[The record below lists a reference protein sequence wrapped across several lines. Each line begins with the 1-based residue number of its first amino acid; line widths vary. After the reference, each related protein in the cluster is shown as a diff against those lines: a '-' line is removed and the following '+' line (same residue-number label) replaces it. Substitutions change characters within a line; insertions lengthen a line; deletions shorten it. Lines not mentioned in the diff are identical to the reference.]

1 MTQQL
6 DAGSGV
12 RGYLRVLGYGPAVRP
27 FTAAVIARLPVSM
40 ASLGMIV
47 LIEHVR
53 GAYSIAGIVTGAFA
67 IGTAV
72 GAPAWGRLMDRVGQP
87 RIVVPTALVSATA
100 LATLSLLAVNGA
112 GNPLLIMLAAAA
124 GISFP
129 PISPAMRAAWR
140 VIFTHPSSR
149 RLGYAL
155 DASAIELIFVCGPL
169 LLSLLAA
176 TTPPQVPLLV
186 TAGLMTIGSIGYAS
200 TSAARTWRPAV
211 LGQLAD
217 DASAATVARHAARSA
232 LTAPGIA
239 LLLCVSLSM
248 AIGFGQLDTSIVAT
262 ADRILGG
269 IDRLGFLFAAIAGG
283 SAIGGLVYGSRQW
296 PGEELRRMGLML
308 GAFAL
313 TLLPVPLLL
322 TAERPALVILLPLL
336 FLTGLTIAP
345 TLIMFQNAIDH
356 LAPPHRVTEAQAF
369 LTASMTTG
377 AALGTAAAG
386 LMIDRYGAP
395 GSFVG
400 AVAAIVLS
408 ALIAA
413 SQVRRWRGMLH

>member
-6 DAGSGV
+6 EAETGL
-12 RGYLRVLGYGPAVRP
+12 RGYLQVLGHGPAARP
-27 FTAAVIARLPVSM
+27 FAAAVIARLPVAM
-40 ASLGMIV
+40 AGLGMIV

-53 GAYSIAGIVTGAFA
+53 GAYSIAGVVTGAFA
-67 IGTAV
+67 IATAV
-72 GAPAWGRLMDRVGQP
+72 GAPIWGRLMDRLGQP
-87 RIVVPTALVSATA
+87 KILIPTALVSATA
-100 LATLSLLAVNGA
+100 LITLSLCAVSGA
-112 GNPLLIMLAAAA
+112 QNQLLIVLAALA
-124 GISFP
+124 GVAFP

-140 VIFTHPSSR
+140 VIFTEPSSR

-155 DASAIELIFVCGPL
+155 DASAVELIFVCGPL

-176 TTPPQVPLLV
+176 KTPPQVPLLV
-186 TAGLMTIGSIGYAS
+186 TAGLMIIGTLGYTSTAAS
-200 TSAARTWRPAV
+200 RTWRPVGRAE
-211 LGQLAD
+211 LGEG
-217 DASAATVARHAARSA
+217 ASAASAARHSARSA

-248 AIGFGQLDTSIVAT
+248 AVGFGQLDTSLVAT
-262 ADRILGG
+262 AERILGG
-269 IDRLGFLFAAIAGG
+269 IDRLGYLFAAIAGG
-283 SAIGGLVYGSRQW
+283 STIGGLVYGSRHW
-296 PGEELRRMGLML
+296 PGDELRRMGLML

-313 TLLPVPLLL
+313 TLVPVPLLL
-322 TAERPALVILLPLL
+322 ARDHPSLLILLPLL

-369 LTASMTTG
+369 LNASMTTG

-386 LMIDRYGAP
+386 LIIDQW
-395 GSFVG
+395 GSPTAFIG
-400 AVAAIVLS
+400 AVCAIAIG

-413 SQVRRWRGMLH
+413 SQVRRWRAMMH

>member
-6 DAGSGV
+6 DAGTGV
-12 RGYLRVLGYGPAVRP
+12 RGYLRVLRHGPAVRP
-27 FTAAVIARLPVSM
+27 FSAAVIARLPVSM
-40 ASLGMIV
+40 AGLGMIV
-47 LIEHVR
+47 LIEQVR
-53 GAYSIAGIVTGAFA
+53 GAYSIAGVVTGAFA
-67 IGTAV
+67 IGTAF
-72 GAPAWGRLMDRVGQP
+72 GAPVWGRLMDRVGQP
-87 RIVVPTALVSATA
+87 RIVVPTALASA
-100 LATLSLLAVNGA
+100 LALAALSLFAVGGA
-112 GNPLLIMLAAAA
+112 GDATLIVLAAVA
-124 GISFP
+124 GVAFP

-155 DASAIELIFVCGPL
+155 DASAVELIFVGGPL
-169 LLSLLAA
+169 LLSLLA
-176 TTPPQVPLLV
+176 TFFPPQVPLLV
-186 TAGLMTIGSIGYAS
+186 TAALMIGGSLGYAS
-200 TSAARTWRPAV
+200 TTAARSWRPT
-211 LGQLAD
+211 QLDDLRD
-217 DASAATVARHAARSA
+217 DASAAATARHTARSA

-239 LLLCVSLSM
+239 ALLAVTLCM

-269 IDRLGFLFAAIAGG
+269 TDQLGFLFAAIAGG
-283 SAIGGLVYGSRQW
+283 SGIGGLVYGSRQW
-296 PGEELRRMGLML
+296 PGDELRRMGFML

-313 TLLPVPLLL
+313 TLLPVPILLATDRPSLLL
-322 TAERPALVILLPLL
+322 LLPLL
-336 FLTGLTIAP
+336 FLAGLTIAP

-377 AALGTAAAG
+377 GALGTAAAG
-386 LMIDRYGAP
+386 LVIDRYGAP

-400 AVAAIVLS
+400 AVAGVVVS
-408 ALIAA
+408 ALVAA